1 MADETKYKVVA
12 KSLENDIRA
21 GKYAGRSLPSEAQLV
36 RQFGVGRKTVQRAIL
51 ELQHLGLVVRRQGKG
66 TFLSNL
72 GKRTTG
78 LLGLLIPDATSA
90 TIFQSFSREI
100 ARIGQNAGYTFLFG
114 EAAVGDAESVV
125 SQTRRFAHE
134 FVSHHVEGVIF
145 RPLVDESYEKV
156 NVEIAEIFD
165 QVGIPLVLI
174 DSDLVA
180 PPKRSAFDVVE
191 INNIIAEQR
200 IAEHLLRLGR
210 RRIAFLMDD
219 TPMGISINLRSRLFG
234 LASAVMAAGV
244 EWNPKHVLTV
254 RADDVLGVRRA
265 IGRRY
270 TPDAIVCA
278 SDIVAV
284 RLMQTLSK
292 LGRRVPDDIAVIGF
306 DDMEE
311 ARFSNPALTTIH
323 QPVEQIAEQAFRALM
338 RRIRGDSLPP
348 CEILV
353 DAPLVVRKSTLGS
366 GKPPRNMRKKNGVA
380 T

>member
-244 EWNPKHVLTV
+244 EWSPKHVLTV

>member
-191 INNIIAEQR
+191 INNIAAEQR
-200 IAEHLLRLGR
+200 ITDHLLGLGR

-219 TPMGISINLRSRLFG
+219 SPMGISINLRSRLFG

-366 GKPPRNMRKKNGVA
+366 GKPPRNMRKKKGSV

>member
-1 MADETKYKVVA
+1 MNEETRYRVVA
-12 KSLENDIRA
+12 KSLENEIRA

-36 RQFGVGRKTVQRAIL
+36 RRFGVGRKTVQRAIL
-51 ELQHLGLVVRRQGKG
+51 ELQYQGLVVRRQGKG

-134 FVSHHVEGVIF
+134 FVSHHVDGVIF

-306 DDMEE
+306 DDIEE

-323 QPVEQIAEQAFRALM
+323 QPVDQIAEQAFRALM

>member
-51 ELQHLGLVVRRQGKG
+51 ELQYQGLVVRRQGKG

-78 LLGLLIPDATSA
+78 LLGLLIPDASSA

-125 SQTRRFAHE
+125 SQTRGFAHE
-134 FVSHHVEGVIF
+134 FASHHVEGVIF

-156 NVEIAEIFD
+156 NLEIAGIFE

-174 DSDLVA
+174 DSDLVS

-191 INNIIAEQR
+191 INNIAAEQR
-200 IAEHLLRLGR
+200 IADHLLGLGR

-219 TPMGISINLRSRLFG
+219 SPMGISINLRSRLFG

-323 QPVEQIAEQAFRALM
+323 QPVDQIAEQAFRALM
-338 RRIRGDSLPP
+338 RRIRGDGLPP

-353 DAPLVVRKSTLGS
+353 EAPLIVRKSTLGS
-366 GKPPRNMRKKNGVA
+366 GNPSRNMRKKKGSA